1 MKTWHLLGTVIVIIS
16 FPLLFTLPVGME
28 IDPCKEINESKYSFE
43 SNDNDALLNCDHND
57 ELWLVIYYS
66 FLAVLIHFGWAAVQ
80 IAHLSMIPDITLL
93 ESEQM
98 SLISF
103 RNAATFGAFIFVYL
117 VAWILVGN
125 GRFNDNM
132 ISRELCYS
140 NFKNALLF

>member
-16 FPLLFTLPVGME
+16 FPLLFTLPVGMD
-28 IDPCKEINESKYSFE
+28 IDPCKEINKSKYSFE
-43 SNDNDALLNCDHND
+43 RNDNDALLNCDHKD

-80 IAHLSMIPDITLL
+80 IAHLSMIPDITLV

-125 GRFNDNM
+125 GRFNDKM
-132 ISRELCYS
+132 ISG
-140 NFKNALLF
+140 

>member
-16 FPLLFTLPVGME
+16 FPLLFTLPVGVD
-28 IDPCKEINESKYSFE
+28 IDPCKEIDESKYSFKIK
-43 SNDNDALLNCDHND
+43 DNDALLNCDHND

-80 IAHLSMIPDITLL
+80 IAHLSMIPDITLV

-125 GRFNDNM
+125 GRFNDNA
-132 ISRELCYS
+132 ICVGLCYS
-140 NFKNALLF
+140 YFSLKN